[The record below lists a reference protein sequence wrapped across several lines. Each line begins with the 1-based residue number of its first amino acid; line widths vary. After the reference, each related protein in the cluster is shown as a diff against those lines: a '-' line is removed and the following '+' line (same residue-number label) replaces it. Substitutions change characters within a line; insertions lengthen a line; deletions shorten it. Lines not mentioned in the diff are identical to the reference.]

1 MIEQLAGNALCWLM
15 LLVAWFAYQQIF
27 ALFSSRKEIA
37 KSGGNKKLH
46 DGEKE
51 LEKREMVPAVL
62 VSALPL
68 MGLLGT
74 IAGLQVSFTGMMSLG
89 VDSQVVTGGIADA
102 LFTTQLGLTL
112 AIPGWL
118 LLMFVNGAVKRA
130 VAREA

>member
-15 LLVAWFAYQQIF
+15 LLVAWFAYQQTF
-27 ALFSSRKEIA
+27 VLFTSRNDIA
-37 KSGGNKKLH
+37 QSRDNEKRY
-46 DGEKE
+46 DGEKA
-51 LEKREMVPAVL
+51 LTKREMVPAVL
-62 VSALPL
+62 INALPL

-74 IAGLQVSFTGMMSLG
+74 ISGLQVSFTSMMSFG

>member
-1 MIEQLAGNALCWLM
+1 M

-27 ALFSSRKEIA
+27 VLFTTRKEIA
-37 KSGGNKKLH
+37 QVR

-51 LEKREMVPAVL
+51 LTKREMVPAVL

>member
-15 LLVAWFAYQQIF
+15 LLVAWFAYTT
-27 ALFSSRKEIA
+27 RKEIA
-37 KSGGNKKLH
+37 QVR

-51 LEKREMVPAVL
+51 LTKREMVPAVL

-89 VDSQVVTGGIADA
+89 VDSQVVT
-102 LFTTQLGLTL
+102 
-112 AIPGWL
+112 IPGWL

>member
-27 ALFSSRKEIA
+27 VLFTTRKEIA
-37 KSGGNKKLH
+37 QCGGNKKLR

-51 LEKREMVPAVL
+51 LTKREMVPAVL
-62 VSALPL
+62 ISALPL

>member
-27 ALFSSRKEIA
+27 VLFTTRKEIA
-37 KSGGNKKLH
+37 QVR

-51 LEKREMVPAVL
+51 LTKREMVPPVL

>member
-27 ALFSSRKEIA
+27 VLFTTRKEIA
-37 KSGGNKKLH
+37 QCGGNKKLH

-51 LEKREMVPAVL
+51 LTKREMVPAVL

>member
-27 ALFSSRKEIA
+27 VLFTSRKEIA
-37 KSGGNKKLH
+37 QCGGNKKLR

-51 LEKREMVPAVL
+51 LTKREMVPAVL

>member
-1 MIEQLAGNALCWLM
+1 MIEQLAEIIVLVNAAGGMVCLPANLC
-15 LLVAWFAYQQIF
+15 VVYYTQ
-27 ALFSSRKEIA
+27 RIA
-37 KSGGNKKLH
+37 QVR

-51 LEKREMVPAVL
+51 LTKREMIPAVL

>member
-1 MIEQLAGNALCWLM
+1 MLDQLAGNALCWLM
-15 LLVAWFAYQQIF
+15 LVVAWFAYQQIF
-27 ALFSSRKEIA
+27 VLFTTRDDIA
-37 KSGGNKKLH
+37 RVH

-51 LEKREMVPAVL
+51 LIKREMVPAVL
-62 VSALPL
+62 VGALPL

-74 IAGLQVSFTGMMSLG
+74 IAGLQVSFTGMMTLG

>member
-27 ALFSSRKEIA
+27 MLFTSRKEIA
-37 KSGGNKKLH
+37 QCGGNEKQR

-51 LEKREMVPAVL
+51 LTKREMVPAVL

>member
-27 ALFSSRKEIA
+27 VLFTSRKNIA
-37 KSGGNKKLH
+37 QCSDSEKLY
-46 DGEKE
+46 DGEKA
-51 LEKREMVPAVL
+51 LTKREMVPAVL

-74 IAGLQVSFTGMMSLG
+74 ISGLQVSFSCMMSLG

-130 VAREA
+130 IAREA

>member
-27 ALFSSRKEIA
+27 VLFTTRKEIA
-37 KSGGNKKLH
+37 QCGGNKKLR

-51 LEKREMVPAVL
+51 LTKREMVPAVL

>member
-1 MIEQLAGNALCWLM
+1 
-15 LLVAWFAYQQIF
+15 
-27 ALFSSRKEIA
+27 
-37 KSGGNKKLH
+37 
-46 DGEKE
+46 
-51 LEKREMVPAVL
+51 
-62 VSALPL
+62 
-68 MGLLGT
+68 
-74 IAGLQVSFTGMMSLG
+74 MSLG

>member
-1 MIEQLAGNALCWLM
+1 MIEQLLGNALCWLM

-27 ALFSSRKEIA
+27 VLFTSRKEIA
-37 KSGGNKKLH
+37 QFRAN
-46 DGEKE
+46 EKE
-51 LEKREMVPAVL
+51 YSGENELTKREMVPAVL

-130 VAREA
+130 IVREA